1 MSDTVQVWHFDPTD
15 RIEID
20 HRHYTWAGTSEHCY
34 TFTAFDDPNVNIALS
49 FENFEAK
56 RKSVG
61 FGYCPQYF
69 NIEVAAERERLKSEY
84 FADLTEK
91 RRSKALW
98 KLDHVRLFLELENA
112 GKTARSD
119 DKLKESVKQITSI
132 LSARPKEERKNAGSF
147 GQTKRAAPKHRTLLA
162 WVNRYEDGGCHPL
175 SLVDDAHRSGN
186 RDGRFDAEVLALMAK
201 HRDSYC
207 TRARETRT
215 ATYNALLDDIEG
227 MNIKREAKGFGWLQ
241 GPTFK
246 AYSNYINELG
256 PFHIYAGRRGLD
268 AAVKRFRGSYGGVSV
283 VRPGQLVEMDEWQIQ
298 LHTLFVASG
307 VWDLLSSEQRSKVEK
322 ERRWLCVALDVATIS
337 VMGMRLAKTSSVD
350 NALNTLRM
358 ACSDKSAYAAA
369 VGAETPWYATC
380 GIEMLRTDNGSSLI
394 SERFRGA
401 AVDLGITPDI
411 APAAFP
417 ELRAHIERLFG
428 TFDRQ
433 LIGKFLGRSFSGVSE
448 KGDEDP
454 RDFATLTVDE
464 LCDVLVR
471 FVVDVY
477 HNSPHGGLNG
487 ETPYNAWKRLTKLY
501 KPRMPA
507 DSHRMRAAFGIEV
520 ERKIETRGIRVL
532 GLYYNDDWLMKLW
545 RASGKR
551 TQKVRLGP
559 DDLGAIS
566 VRSSEGNWVTV
577 PCVDEEMRGVQVETW
592 IAAER
597 DLARRFKQEADLAKP
612 IIMRAL
618 RAINAI
624 REGANARTS
633 IKYGVTVDDITR
645 WERLTTFSFPIQKEK
660 TAEGGAFDLRE
671 DLIPVGRPAEVEPT
685 NELEPSAGD
694 ETPPN
699 RKPRAARKPSTKRKR
714 SPELKPSTDTKPPGK
729 KPKWT
734 FEDPT

>member
-1 MSDTVQVWHFDPTD
+1 MSDAAQVWRFDPAD

-34 TFTAFDDPNVNIALS
+34 TFTAFDDPKVNIALS
-49 FENFEAK
+49 FESFEAK
-56 RKSVG
+56 RGSVG
-61 FGYCPQYF
+61 FSYSPQYF
-69 NIEVAAERERLKSEY
+69 NIDVAEERARLKSEY
-84 FADLTEK
+84 FADLSEK

-98 KLDHVRLFLELENA
+98 KLDYVRLFLELENA
-112 GKTARSD
+112 GKTTRSD
-119 DKLKESVKQITSI
+119 DQMKEALKQINEI
-132 LSARPKEERKNAGSF
+132 LGARPKEEKKNAGSLR
-147 GQTKRAAPKHRTLLA
+147 QSQRTPPKHRTLLT
-162 WVNRYEDGGCHPL
+162 WVNRYEGGGCHPL
-175 SLVDDAHRSGN
+175 SLVDNAHRSGN
-186 RDGRFDAEVLALMAK
+186 RDSRFDADVLALMAK

-207 TRARETRT
+207 TRARPTRKV
-215 ATYNALLDDIEG
+215 TYKALLDDVEQ
-227 MNIKREAKGFGWLQ
+227 MNIKREAAGDAWLH

-256 PFHIYAGRRGLD
+256 PFHIYSGRRGLQ
-268 AAVKRFRGSYGGVSV
+268 AAVIRFRGSYGGVSV

-298 LHTLFVASG
+298 LHTLFVATG
-307 VWDLLSSEQRSKVEK
+307 VWELLTKEQRAKVEK
-322 ERRWLCVALDVATIS
+322 ERRWLCVALDVATTS

-433 LIGKFLGRSFSGVSE
+433 LIGRFLGRSFSGVSE

-501 KPRMPA
+501 KPRMPP

-520 ERKIETRGIRVL
+520 ARKIESRGVRVL
-532 GLYYNDDWLMKLW
+532 GLYYNSDWLMKLW
-545 RASGKR
+545 RASSKR
-551 TQKVRLGP
+551 NQIVRLGP
-559 DDLGAIS
+559 DDLGAVS
-566 VRSSEGNWVTV
+566 VLDGERKWVTV
-577 PCVDEEMRGVQVETW
+577 PCVDEEMQGVQVETW
-592 IAAER
+592 IATQR

-612 IIMRAL
+612 IIMRAVQ
-618 RAINAI
+618 AINAVQA
-624 REGANARTS
+624 GANARAS
-633 IKYGVTVDDITR
+633 IKYGVTVDDVSC
-645 WERLTTFSFPIQKEK
+645 WERLTTFSFPEPKE
-660 TAEGGAFDLRE
+660 TPRDGGASDLRA
-671 DLIPVGRPAEVEPT
+671 DLIPVGRPVE
-685 NELEPSAGD
+685 S
-694 ETPPN
+694 ETPAEPEPPSGG
-699 RKPRAARKPSTKRKR
+699 RPPRERKR
-714 SPELKPSTDTKPPGK
+714 SARRESPSEREQPPK
-729 KPKWT
+729 KKTGWS